1 MKRILLALI
10 TTAGLT
16 ACGADGAP
24 IRPIAGVG
32 VSVGTGGVSVGGSVG
47 ASVGGVNVRVGV

>member
-16 ACGADGAP
+16 ACGADGEP
-24 IRPIAGVG
+24 IRPTAGVG

-47 ASVGGVNVRVGV
+47 AKSGPVTVGVGL